1 MKVALY
7 ARVSTDKQ
15 TTDNQMIRLREWAD
29 KMGWDVFKEYIDVRS
44 GKDTR
49 RPSLQEMLN
58 DAKHKEFDLVVAV
71 KLDRIARSVIDLKKV
86 MEDLQSWN
94 VGVKML
100 DQDID
105 TTTASGRFMIT
116 IIGAV
121 AEFEREMIVER
132 TKDGLNRARKQ
143 GKVLG
148 RKARELSPY
157 QIEKAKSILA
167 ENPNISQ
174 RQLAE
179 QFEGIDRRQLISQ
192 LKALGI
198 LQDGAKRVSTPL
210 YILNQKKGIGAE
222 SDVSV
227 PSESN
232 DLQEGVCEN
241 EQ

>member
-29 KMGWDVFKEYIDVRS
+29 RMEWEVYKEYIDIRS

-49 RPSLQEMLN
+49 RPALQEMLN
-58 DAKHKEFDLVVAV
+58 DAKHKEFDCVVAV

-86 MEDLQSWN
+86 MEDLQSWSI
-94 VGVKML
+94 GVKML

-132 TKDGLNRARKQ
+132 TNDGLNRARKQ
-143 GKVLG
+143 GKKLG
-148 RKARELSPY
+148 RKTRELSPY
-157 QIEKAKSILA
+157 QIEKAKAIIA

-179 QFEGIDRRQLISQ
+179 QFEGIARPQLIKQ

-198 LQDGAKRVSTPL
+198 LQSGTERGSTPL
-210 YILNQKKGIGAE
+210 YILNPKNENGTE
-222 SDVSV
+222 TSDCE
-227 PSESN
+227 PLGTN
-232 DLQEGVCEN
+232 DLDNGEEIA
-241 EQ
+241 